1 MRLFSTGRVF
11 VIMVDVHWADAIAGA
26 LCEVGNGDSH
36 VVASG
41 ITPSGEI
48 HIGNM
53 REVVTADAVY
63 RALEDRGTDVRLIYI
78 ADTFDP
84 LRTVYPF
91 LPETYREEV
100 GKPLFKIPCPCG
112 DHDNYAEHFLEPFLE
127 SLELLEIDAEILRA
141 DELYESGE
149 YRGAILRALEEEE
162 SIARILEET
171 SHRSLPGGW
180 SPFNPLCPECER
192 IVGTRVLGF
201 NSEEESVDVACTCG
215 FQGVVSVVGG
225 GKLTWR
231 VDWPARW
238 EILGVTVEPFGK
250 DHATRGGSYDTGK
263 RIAEEVYRYR
273 APYPIIYEWIML
285 KGKGAMHSSK
295 GVLISITEMLEVLP
309 PEVLRYLIIRSK
321 PEKHIEFDPGIPLL
335 NLIDEYDRRANPRA
349 HELSQTKRAEDTA
362 IPFRHLVTAV
372 QVTRETDALLGI
384 LERSGYDTSDSR
396 AVLARAENAQRWVER
411 YAPPN
416 LKFKV
421 YKELPQAVR
430 SFDSIERE
438 LLGVLAKEIKG
449 WKTPQEIH
457 DGIYKIAKETG
468 IEPKRFFQ
476 TIYTTLLSAK
486 SGPRL
491 GYFLASLDND
501 FLVKRFNQAANSQSD
516 SD

>member
-1 MRLFSTGRVF
+1 
-11 VIMVDVHWADAIAGA
+11 MVDVHWADAIAGA

-91 LPETYREEV
+91 LP
-100 GKPLFKIPCPCG
+100 
-112 DHDNYAEHFLEPFLE
+112 
-127 SLELLEIDAEILRA
+127 
-141 DELYESGE
+141 
-149 YRGAILRALEEEE
+149 
-162 SIARILEET
+162 LEET

-250 DHATRGGSYDTGK
+250 DHATRGGQQGAARMIQENGSQK
-263 RIAEEVYRYR
+263 RCIVIEH
-273 APYPIIYEWIML
+273 P
-285 KGKGAMHSSK
+285 
-295 GVLISITEMLEVLP
+295 
-309 PEVLRYLIIRSK
+309 IRS
-321 PEKHIEFDPGIPLL
+321 
-335 NLIDEYDRRANPRA
+335 Y
-349 HELSQTKRAEDTA
+349 T
-362 IPFRHLVTAV
+362 
-372 QVTRETDALLGI
+372 
-384 LERSGYDTSDSR
+384 SGSC
-396 AVLARAENAQRWVER
+396 
-411 YAPPN
+411 
-416 LKFKV
+416 
-421 YKELPQAVR
+421 
-430 SFDSIERE
+430 
-438 LLGVLAKEIKG
+438 
-449 WKTPQEIH
+449 
-457 DGIYKIAKETG
+457 
-468 IEPKRFFQ
+468 
-476 TIYTTLLSAK
+476 
-486 SGPRL
+486 
-491 GYFLASLDND
+491 
-501 FLVKRFNQAANSQSD
+501 
-516 SD
+516 